1 VKAIRQY
8 EFGAADTLRLEDVPD
23 PVPGDGQVLIEVA
36 AAGVH
41 LLDTSIRAGT
51 TGGPF
56 PLADAA
62 AAHIALEGRATTG
75 KVVLT
80 P

>member
-8 EFGAADTLRLEDVPD
+8 EFGAADTLRFEDVPD
-23 PVPGDGQVLIEVA
+23 PVPGDEQVLIEVA

-41 LLDTSIRAGT
+41 LLDTSIRAGM
-51 TGGPF
+51 TG
-56 PLADAA
+56 
-62 AAHIALEGRATTG
+62 AHSRHRRC
-75 KVVLT
+75 